1 MTPPTPSR
9 PRWIEPGPR
18 KCQWRSTM
26 YAARYYGRTMRCIEY
41 WCTRGTFTA
50 FNIPTYQ
57 DSSLHW
63 WILIEDDPPVP
74 PVT

>member
-1 MTPPTPSR
+1 
-9 PRWIEPGPR
+9 
-18 KCQWRSTM
+18 M